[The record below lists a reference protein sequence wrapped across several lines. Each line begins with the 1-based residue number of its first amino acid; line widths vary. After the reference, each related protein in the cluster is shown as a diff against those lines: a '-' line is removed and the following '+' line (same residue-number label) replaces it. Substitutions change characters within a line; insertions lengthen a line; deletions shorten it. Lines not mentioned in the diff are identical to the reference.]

1 MNDWLPFGDAICHS
15 NLIIR
20 WQNSCVP
27 ALAATSAQLLFFILG
42 DFKLESG
49 QTLEKAQIG
58 YRTFGQL
65 NQAKDNVILIP
76 SWFNGKSADL
86 EAYIGPGNLI
96 DPTGY
101 HIVVVDAISN
111 GVSTSPSNSETQR
124 GEKFPRIT
132 IRDMVESQYRLLQHL
147 GIKHV
152 HAVVGISMGGM
163 QAFQWVVQYPSFV
176 SKAIPIVGTP
186 RMGVKDV
193 LLWTTY
199 AKMIPGLGQPR
210 RTNPLIDLFR
220 IGGRTPARNN
230 VEESQFSDL
239 MNGLD
244 PAPAGANN
252 IALPKS
258 PNDVRRQFEAV
269 LAHNI
274 TRNFSSSFENTVKAL
289 KADLLVVVATQDKV
303 VSPETPLE
311 FAEIA
316 KARKFVLAGEC
327 GHNAYK
333 CEKTALGK
341 VLNEFLRLP
350 ASIKP

>member
-1 MNDWLPFGDAICHS
+1 
-15 NLIIR
+15 
-20 WQNSCVP
+20 VP
-27 ALAATSAQLLFFILG
+27 ALAAASAQLLFFILG

-49 QTLEKAQIG
+49 EILEKAQIG
-58 YRTFGQL
+58 YRTFGEL

-101 HIVVVDAISN
+101 HIVVVDALSN

-132 IRDMVESQYRLLQHL
+132 IRDMVETQHRLLQHL

-152 HAVVGISMGGM
+152 HAVIGISMGGM
-163 QAFQWVVQYPSFV
+163 QAFQWMVQYPSFV

-186 RMGVKDV
+186 RMGVKDM

-199 AKMIPGLGQPR
+199 AKMIPGLGRPR
-210 RTNPLIDLFR
+210 KTNAFLDLFR
-220 IGGRTPARNN
+220 IGGTRAQSA
-230 VEESQFSDL
+230 EENQFTDM

-244 PAPAGANN
+244 PAPVGPNN

-274 TRNFSSSFENTVKAL
+274 TKSFSSSFQNTVKAIQ
-289 KADLLVVVATQDKV
+289 ADMLVVVAKQDKV
-303 VSPETPLE
+303 VSPETALE
-311 FAEIA
+311 FAGIA
-316 KARKFVLAGEC
+316 NAQKLVLEGEC

-333 CEKTALGK
+333 CEKALLGPA
-341 VLNEFLRLP
+341 LNRFLRSPRERQP
-350 ASIKP
+350 AGK